1 MVSGCVNTISL
12 RKCGL
17 TELSSLAFAL
27 PFGADPTVGSA
38 KDGPQQNWIKFQCDP
53 YIGTHTTISPGCEPI
68 TNMPRMRSLW
78 HQQRN
83 LELESLPSP
92 PSWVLS
98 HSMNKKKKIQPSAYY
113 VGHTLIDTIDTGGK
127 KANPNPTELVFPV
140 LVLFPAIEL
149 KSRPAS
155 SACHVLYKRKHSFY
169 LSHSI
174 LFYPILLC
182 KLPELV
188 PASSMLYH
196 TGQTG
201 KLGGCGYVREKLPLH
216 LPTQPGSLFHENPF
230 PLHHVKCSLSLT
242 G

>member
-98 HSMNKKKKIQPSAYY
+98 HSMNKKKNSTKCLLRRAYSHRHHGYRREEGKFQSYGASISSVSAISCYWAQ
-113 VGHTLIDTIDTGGK
+113 VKT
-127 KANPNPTELVFPV
+127 
-140 LVLFPAIEL
+140 
-149 KSRPAS
+149 
-155 SACHVLYKRKHSFY
+155 SFIRLPCFVQKEAFF
-169 LSHSI
+169 LSIPFYSI
-174 LFYPILLC
+174 LSYPLMQTARTCPSKQHAVSHWANWEVGRLWICQREATSPLAYTTR
-182 KLPELV
+182 V
-188 PASSMLYH
+188 PVS
-196 TGQTG
+196 
-201 KLGGCGYVREKLPLH
+201 
-216 LPTQPGSLFHENPF
+216 
-230 PLHHVKCSLSLT
+230 
-242 G
+242 